1 MLIKDVRALGEL
13 VDGIR
18 FSHFLDSNVGASNKP
33 LISGTVAYCT
43 GAGGGSGGAETTDDN
58 GGGWGRL
65 SCRSPPGC
73 AVATDR
79 GVNVRGVRNGWTPGT
94 GVAVG
99 CDEWM
104 LDLGAGSGVVPKSVP
119 SVLGAPAIH
128 TGACEGRISRLRR
141 EIIRGFG
148 SFPTVFLGKR
158 IIRMQ
163 KPSI

>member
-18 FSHFLDSNVGASNKP
+18 FSHFLDSNVGAPNKP

-43 GAGGGSGGAETTDDN
+43 GAGGGGGAETTDDN
-58 GGGWGRL
+58 GGGRGRL
-65 SCRSPPGC
+65 SCRSPPDW

-79 GVNVRGVRNGWTPGT
+79 GVNVRGVRNGWTPST

-99 CDEWM
+99 CDDWT
-104 LDLGAGSGVVPKSVP
+104 LDLSAGSGVVPKAVP

-128 TGACEGRISRLRR
+128 TGACEGKRIRLRR
-141 EIIRGFG
+141 ESIRGFG
-148 SFPTVFLGKR
+148 RFPKGFLGKR
-158 IIRMQ
+158 IICMQ
-163 KPSI
+163 KPSM